1 MIAALPLLLA
11 LASTPTPA
19 PVAQGSGGTG
29 GEIDLPPGAVD
40 IVEKLNEQVP
50 KNLTFLDPTGHP
62 VELSSLMRGK
72 PVILAMV
79 YYRCPVLCGL
89 LLGGLTKAL
98 SGLDWK
104 LGQEYDVVTV
114 SMDPSEPPALAAEKQ
129 HGYLQA
135 LGLPKSDGWS
145 FLTGRVDEIDALSDA
160 IGFRYTYVA
169 GQRQFAHAAALVVL
183 KPDGKVSRYLYGVE
197 FAPKQLK
204 LALFEA
210 AAGKVGTS
218 LERVLLR
225 CYRFDERAK
234 RYENFVTGYFRMGG
248 VLMVLL
254 VGGLLT
260 VLWRREFRNRPS
272 KVHV

>member
-1 MIAALPLLLA
+1 VIAALPLLLA
-11 LASTPTPA
+11 LASPA
-19 PVAQGSGGTG
+19 ADPI
-29 GEIDLPPGAVD
+29 ELPAGAVD
-40 IVEKLNEQVP
+40 VVEKLNEQVP
-50 KNLTFLDPTGHP
+50 TNLTFLDTAGKP
-62 VELSSLMRGK
+62 VELKQLMRGK
-72 PVILAMV
+72 PIVLALV
-79 YYRCPVLCGL
+79 YYRCPVLCGM
-89 LLGGLTKAL
+89 LLGGLSKAL

-129 HGYLQA
+129 RGYLQA
-135 LGLPKSDGWS
+135 LGEPKSDGWS

-160 IGFRYTYVA
+160 VGFRYSYVA

-183 KPDGKVSRYLYGVE
+183 TPEGRVSRYLYGVE

-248 VLMVLL
+248 VLMILL
-254 VGGLLT
+254 VGGLLAF
-260 VLWRREFRNRPS
+260 LWRREFRN
-272 KVHV
+272 KAVNV